1 MTVSDDRKKSG
12 FFLGGEKSGPIIR
25 ALLLATLA
33 ILPTAA
39 QQASHQDSQSAL
51 SSPPASPATNASH
64 QLPADVAKE
73 IAEDEPAVQGAL
85 TKIDDVSAYDTAIP
99 KAERV
104 LHLRIANQGST
115 WWETVDA
122 HQDLA
127 DLRQLSSMTA
137 DERSSLIAEWNLREQ
152 VTTFRSTGK
161 PAQAI
166 EFQTQIVSAE
176 EKILGDD
183 SRVYASDIS
192 LLGQMYEGMD
202 NYERSEPLLKQ
213 ALEIRKRALGEQHP
227 VYAQSLNDLALLYQT
242 MGRYHEAEALYKQSL
257 DVLHETIGSDQPQY
271 AETLDNLATL
281 TVATGQDKQAETIYL
296 EAIEIE
302 KKTVGSQ
309 SPLYATTICNL
320 GDLYRYMGL
329 YAQAL
334 PLQQESLTIRK
345 TVLGDQHPDYARSL
359 DRLAALYDSM
369 GRYVQAEPLYKQAL
383 DIRKKALGEE
393 HSDYARSLNNL
404 ALLYKEMGRYPESEP
419 LFQQALAIRQKVFGA
434 QHRTYASTLD
444 DLGQLDTAMG
454 KYDEAEKLFK
464 QALEIRKNTVGVE
477 HPAYAVNLDNLALL
491 YEEMGRYK
499 EAENLLNQALE
510 IRRKTIGEHHP
521 GYAHN
526 LNDLAQLYQT
536 TGRYDD
542 AEKLYKQALEIQKG
556 TLGEVHS
563 DYATTVDNLA
573 SLDVATGRDD
583 EAEKHYREALD
594 VEKKA
599 VGDQHPMYAATL
611 CNLGDLYR
619 LMGRFSQAEPLQL
632 QSRDIRKKALGE
644 DHPDYARSL
653 DRLAALYDS
662 MGRRQ
667 DAEPLY
673 KQALEIRKNALG
685 EEHPDY
691 ARTLNNLAL
700 LYKEMGRYTD
710 SEPLYL
716 EALEIRKKV
725 FGEGHRTIASSL
737 DDLAQLYTAMAQY
750 EKAEPLYEQALEI
763 RKKTLGE
770 NHPAYAV
777 NLDNLSLLYELM
789 GRYDEAEPLCRQA
802 LDIRRR
808 TVGEHHPQYAAN
820 MRHLATILA
829 ATDRSQEASQLLLQ
843 SALLQWQH
851 LTENFPTMSD
861 QQKRQFLSQSRFVQS
876 EELSSLVFG
885 GKGADPKDGFRGVL
899 LSKQLLFEV
908 ARQESGA
915 LLAAVAS
922 APPEWQALW
931 HQREQLRHEYAT
943 TAILDMSESSRPPAA
958 VAADQQR
965 MQSLAHRIEALETEL
980 RRGNPAYAAQAP
992 LQMVT
997 LDDVSAG
1004 LRPGEVLLE
1013 YVEYRPRD
1021 FKARKW
1027 GDAHYGVFI
1036 LHGGTGKL
1044 TAVDLGSAAAI
1055 DDAEQIFRNR
1065 MRTAIS
1071 LLGNVLPSMKQV
1083 HDSEAAAAEASSALR
1098 ALVWDPMEK
1107 NLVGVKRAYVAPDG
1121 MLSLIP
1127 FEALAKPDQAGGWHY
1142 LVETRELVYLNTG
1155 RDLARLTLTARSRA
1169 AQNKTAV
1176 LVSDPDFDANQ
1187 LRVAT
1192 VVAGLAPPS
1201 ATVVIG
1207 RTGQQVPKPPPMAT
1221 LGGSSSNQAECQLP
1235 AAWAQAP
1242 VDYLDQLLTE
1252 PARKQLADLGWAV
1265 TMLTH
1270 VSAVEEAVLDL
1281 QAPRILQFATHGY
1294 YLNCSAKAESW
1305 DNPLLR
1311 SGMVMSGVNTW
1322 PKEHA
1327 VYYRVGK
1334 EILSE
1339 DQARARGLTYEQLQ
1353 ASRVEAADG
1362 ILTAYEVSGMNLQ
1375 GTELVN
1381 LTACETGLGEVTPD
1395 GVAGLRQAFL
1405 LAGARA
1411 LTMSMW
1417 EVPAAET
1424 GGELNNFYEK
1434 WLLKTVKGQR
1444 TGTRYEAFH
1453 LAQLSALKAARAQ
1466 YGSGHPYY
1474 WAGVVFVGDP
1484 GDLPGSWPV
1493 APRPAASH
1501 AAE

>member
-1 MTVSDDRKKSG
+1 MSIPDGPKKSG
-12 FFLGGEKSGPIIR
+12 QRLSGGKTGPIIW
-25 ALLLATLA
+25 ALLLATLPVIPA
-33 ILPTAA
+33 FGQQSPQAQPSSSSTAQTPTPSHTLP
-39 QQASHQDSQSAL
+39 SE
-51 SSPPASPATNASH
+51 
-64 QLPADVAKE
+64 VAKE
-73 IAEDEPAVQGAL
+73 IAGDEPSIHDAL
-85 TKIDDVSAYDTAIP
+85 TKIDDVSQYDAAIP

-104 LHLRIANQGST
+104 LQLRTANQGRT

-122 HQDLA
+122 REDLM
-127 DLRQLSSMTA
+127 DLRQLSSMSGDQRA
-137 DERSSLIAEWNLREQ
+137 NLIVAWKLRDQ
-152 VTTFRSTGK
+152 IATFRSTGK
-161 PAQAI
+161 PTQAV
-166 EFQTQIVSAE
+166 ELQTQIVSAE

-183 SRVYASDIS
+183 SRVYAGDVS

-202 NYERSEPLLKQ
+202 QYEKSEPLLRQ
-213 ALEIRKRALGEQHP
+213 AVEIRKRALGEQHP
-227 VYAQSLNDLALLYQT
+227 IYAQSLNDLGLLYQT
-242 MGRYHEAEALYKQSL
+242 MGRYRDAEELYNQSL
-257 DVLHETIGSDQPQY
+257 NILQQTIGEDQAQY
-271 AETLDNLATL
+271 AATLDNLATL
-281 TVATGQDKQAETIYL
+281 TVATGQDKQAEAIYL
-296 EAIEIE
+296 RAIDIE
-302 KKTVGSQ
+302 KKTVGNQ
-309 SPLYATTICNL
+309 SPLYAATLCNL

-334 PLQQESLTIRK
+334 PIQQESLAIRK
-345 TVLGDQHPDYARSL
+345 SVLGEQHPDYARSL

-383 DIRKKALGEE
+383 EIRKNVLGEQ

-419 LFQQALAIRQKVFGA
+419 LFKEALAIRAQVFGV

-444 DLGQLDTAMG
+444 DLAQLDTAMG
-454 KYDEAEKLFK
+454 KYDDAEKLFK
-464 QALEIRKNTVGVE
+464 QALEIRKNTVGEE

-499 EAENLLNQALE
+499 EAETLLTQALE
-510 IRRKTIGEHHP
+510 IRQKTIGEHHP

-536 TGRYDD
+536 TGRYDE
-542 AEKLYKQALEIQKG
+542 AEKLYRQALDIQKG

-563 DYATTVDNLA
+563 EYATTVDNLA

-583 EAEKHYREALD
+583 EAEALYREALD
-594 VEKKA
+594 VERRA

-619 LMGRFSQAEPLQL
+619 LMGRFSQAEPLQM
-632 QSRDIRKKALGE
+632 QSLDIRKKALGE

-673 KQALEIRKNALG
+673 KQALEIRKSVLG

-700 LYKEMGRYTD
+700 LYKEMGRYSD

-737 DDLAQLYTAMAQY
+737 DDLAQLYAAMGEYQ
-750 EKAEPLYEQALEI
+750 KAEPLYKQALEI
-763 RKKTLGE
+763 RRKTLGE

-789 GRYDEAEPLCRQA
+789 DRYDEAEPMCRQA
-802 LDIRRR
+802 LEIRKK

-829 ATDRSQEASQLLLQ
+829 ATGRTQEASQLLLQ

-876 EELSSLVFG
+876 EELSSLVFE
-885 GKGADPKDGFRGVL
+885 GKGADPRDGFRGAL

-922 APPEWQALW
+922 APPEWQAKW
-931 HQREQLRHEYAT
+931 HERERLRHEYAT
-943 TAILDMSESSRPPAA
+943 TAILDMSGSTRPPAA

-965 MQSLAHRIEALETEL
+965 MQNLARRIEALEAEL
-980 RRGNPAYAAQAP
+980 RRGNAAYAAQAP

-997 LDDVSAG
+997 LEDVSTG
-1004 LRPGEVLLE
+1004 LHAGEVLLE

-1027 GDAHYGVFI
+1027 SDAHYGVFI
-1036 LHGGTGKL
+1036 LQGGTGRV
-1044 TAVDLGSAAAI
+1044 TAVDLGSAAGI
-1055 DDAEQIFRNR
+1055 DDKEQLFRSR
-1065 MRTAIS
+1065 MATAIS
-1071 LLGNVLPSMKQV
+1071 LFGGVEPSMKQV
-1083 HDSEAAAAEASSALR
+1083 RDSEAAAAEASSALR
-1098 ALVWDPMEK
+1098 ALIWDPVEK
-1107 NLVGVKRAYVAPDG
+1107 NLTGVKRVYVAPDG

-1127 FEALAKPDQAGGWHY
+1127 FEALAKPDRSGGWRY
-1142 LVETRELVYLNTG
+1142 LIESREFVYLNTG
-1155 RDLARLTLTARSRA
+1155 RDLARLTLTAKNRTVQAR
-1169 AQNKTAV
+1169 TAV

-1187 LRVAT
+1187 TRVAT
-1192 VVAGLAPPS
+1192 VVAGLAAPS
-1201 ATVVIG
+1201 ATIVIG
-1207 RTGQQVPKPPPMAT
+1207 RTGQQVPKAQPIAT
-1221 LGGSSSNQAECQLP
+1221 LGASASSQAECQLP
-1235 AAWAQAP
+1235 AAWAQGP

-1252 PARKQLADLGWAV
+1252 PARKQLSGLGWTV
-1265 TMLTH
+1265 MMLTH
-1270 VSAVEEAVLDL
+1270 DTAVEEAVLDL

-1311 SGMVMSGVNTW
+1311 SGMVMTGVNTW
-1322 PKEHA
+1322 PKEHTA
-1327 VYYRVGK
+1327 YFHVGK
-1334 EILSE
+1334 EILTE
-1339 DQARARGLTYEQLQ
+1339 EQARSRGLTDEQLQ

-1424 GGELNNFYEK
+1424 GAELNSFYEK
-1434 WLLKTVKGQR
+1434 WLVLARKGGR
-1444 TGTRYEAFH
+1444 AGTRYEAFH
-1453 LAQLSALKAARAQ
+1453 SAQLSALKAARAQ

-1484 GDLPGSWPV
+1484 GDLAANPAV
-1493 APRPAASH
+1493 APHPAPSR
-1501 AAE
+1501 AAQ